1 MENLNAFGVWGVP
14 MAVVCGAGIAGRSS
28 RIRLAGMALLAAPL
42 AKLFGYGVFLPEREY
57 RVSAFVTLG
66 VLMLSAGLL
75 YQRCSQSIGGF
86 LFGQRI

>member
-1 MENLNAFGVWGVP
+1 MENLNPFGVWGVP
-14 MAVVCGAGIAGRSS
+14 MAIVCGAGIVGQCS
-28 RIRLAGMALLAAPL
+28 RIRLAGGLLAALL

-57 RVSAFVTLG
+57 RVTAFVTLG
-66 VLMLSAGLL
+66 VLMLSAGLV